1 MAVKISL
8 KYGRE
13 ALHLQLQRRA
23 RLRGVSRPLM
33 AQPATRP
40 QDLCVVICYHDD
52 CWRVKKCESLGFR
65 EGPPST
71 GKECITTFVCFFSLS
86 MN

>member
-33 AQPATRP
+33 AQPPTRP
-40 QDLCVVICYHDD
+40 HQDLCVVCD
-52 CWRVKKCESLGFR
+52 L
-65 EGPPST
+65 
-71 GKECITTFVCFFSLS
+71 L
-86 MN
+86 

>member
-40 QDLCVVICYHDD
+40 QRPLRCDL
-52 CWRVKKCESLGFR
+52 
-65 EGPPST
+65 
-71 GKECITTFVCFFSLS
+71 LS
-86 MN
+86 